1 MSDKPI
7 DQSVTVLPDG
17 SIIENDNPLH
27 KYSYG
32 LGSQFEQTFHGALYS
47 ESLQKEN
54 PKNSNEIDVPLR
66 VMKLLHE
73 SDPILK
79 QEPLPWNFDEN
90 QGDPHEMRNLLLE
103 NMVAHS
109 GLGLSANQI
118 GMPVKV
124 FSMYVTEQEGIVCF
138 NPKITQES
146 DELVTM
152 KEGCLSYPE
161 LYLNVRRPQE
171 ISVNYQNADGDII
184 NAHFE
189 GLAARIFHHEMDH
202 MMGKTF
208 IDKVSRVFL
217 QSARRKQKKL
227 LRKGRQNGRTD

>member
-1 MSDKPI
+1 MAEIIIPTDNTLILPSDDRTREVPSI
-7 DQSVTVLPDG
+7 VTDDELTLRKFQLLP
-17 SIIENDNPLH
+17 EEH
-27 KYSYG
+27 
-32 LGSQFEQTFHGALYS
+32 
-47 ESLQKEN
+47 
-54 PKNSNEIDVPLR
+54 
-66 VMKLLHE
+66 
-73 SDPILK
+73 PILK
-79 QEPLPWNFDEN
+79 KEPLPWIFGEN
-90 QGDPHEMRNLLLE
+90 PDPQRMRLIMLE
-103 NMVAHS
+103 NMVAHN

-124 FSMYVTEQEGIVCF
+124 FSMYVTNEEGIVCF

-161 LYLNVRRPQE
+161 LYLNVRRPAE
-171 ISVNYQNADGDII
+171 IWVNYQNADGDII

-227 LRKGRQNGRTD
+227 LRKGRQDGRTD